1 MYNLKKLTDYN
12 FDHGLHRGQNG
23 FYRPILPEDLNRPLT
38 HDEMDYNIQL
48 IGGIIGGY
56 RVIGTGTDGEL
67 DVTNDANK
75 SLKLYKVTSNDTEII
90 DSGSKIN
97 DLVWIADTGVLFSG
111 EVNVSLIPDQD
122 EAYDLGSPTKKFRDL
137 YLSNN
142 TLYLGSNT
150 LSMIGGTLQV
160 NGSPVAA
167 GSELLDSVNN
177 VANLLGIETSIRTEA
192 ITDINSQINLI
203 ADENSATAQSVLDLD
218 TQFTADLTNAITGE
232 SLARTEAISTINQT
246 LTSLSNANEAIS
258 QSITDLSAEFNT
270 EILDAITGEATSRT
284 EALADI
290 NQTLTSLSNANEA
303 ISQSITDLSAEFNTE
318 ILDAITGEATSRTEA
333 LADINQTLTS
343 LTNANEAN
351 ATSITNLSTSFSTE
365 INNAVASEATA
376 RENAIAAEILARASA
391 IQAVADSIPSEF
403 DASGLATTADLQAE
417 TDARI
422 GDIAAEATE
431 RARLLGI
438 ETTSRNEAISEINV
452 VLNSLTTGDLALA
465 EQISTLGTTFTTDLE
480 DAITGETLARTTAI
494 AGIEDSIT
502 ALTTANEAVVLS
514 VSNLGTKFE
523 VDIDAAITGEADI
536 RATAITNITNQI
548 AALSDADS
556 AAVTRVDT
564 LEAQYTITD
573 GSITGFSESSALKT
587 VIDSAIATAN
597 QATVSSTT
605 DLIAALEDQTA
616 GVTTSISAD
625 INALTNKV
633 NAQYTLEVNADGNV
647 AGMRLGADE
656 TGSSISFTAD
666 SFKVSTGGPQ
676 GQLLTPFSII
686 DGQVAFNGAVS
697 FSEGPQGPAG
707 ANGLAGPQG
716 AAGANGLNG
725 LDGSDGLPG
734 APGADGVST
743 YFHVAY
749 ADTASGGGFS
759 QSPVGKLYIGTYVDN
774 TQADAASGSSL
785 WKWQLVKG
793 ADGENGENGIPGT
806 NGADGQTSYLHI
818 AYANNSSGT
827 SGFSTTDSTGK
838 LYLGTYT
845 DFTLADSTD
854 PTLYNWVLVKGA
866 DGLDGSDGLPGA
878 PGADGVST
886 YFHVAYADNASGG
899 GFSQSAAG
907 KLYIGTYV
915 DNTQADAASGSNLW
929 KWQLVK
935 GADGE
940 NGENGIPG
948 TNGADGQTTYLHIAY
963 ANNSS
968 GTSGFSTTVSTDK
981 LYLGTYTDFT
991 LADSTD
997 PTLYNWV
1004 LVKGA
1009 DGRDGVDGADGADG
1023 SAGANARAVN
1033 LTSTT
1038 QIFTY
1043 NSSGLIPSPVN
1054 TIITAAALNTSGTVY
1069 YQFFKN
1075 DASVQNGT
1083 SATYAYTPQSSFTS
1097 MPDKIEVQ
1105 IREGSLTGTVLARDQ
1120 ITMAGI
1126 KPGANGSNGTNGANG
1141 ADGMTVI
1148 LSNEAHTLPTTSAGV
1163 VTYTGSGTTIK
1174 VFEGATELV
1183 YDGVGT
1189 SASRWKLTASPTSIT
1204 TGSITDSGNF
1214 ATIGNHSNMTANTA
1228 LITYT
1233 ITGKRANGAS
1243 FSFTKAQSFA
1253 KSIQG
1258 ATGPQGPAPDTST
1271 YLTTSTTINGGQIT
1285 TGIIKNGNFE
1295 AANESWDTY
1304 SSSGMG
1310 INLDLG
1316 AINSKNFYID
1326 PNGNAKFKGDIE
1338 AGGTISGASISD
1350 FFEVDNVVDDLGL
1363 DLGPKLIMK
1372 NTAYIKTEV
1381 EGSGSYGY
1389 KPWTY
1394 WNDRTDQAYNSYTS
1408 LNDGFQSLQQDYND
1422 FKQQQQNDGPTPE
1435 NDPNFGPTT
1444 LSHNYIKRNDTVL
1457 EIGDL
1462 VKLNQNNELI
1472 KATSAK
1478 DILIVGIL
1486 WKEISYSTETEKDWY
1501 YRDSFGNKIPLEDRD
1516 QKSIWQV
1523 AAIGDTVDVDTGL
1536 TGIKVC
1542 NQNGPVL
1549 KGDLLCSSDTP
1560 GYVMKQPTEW
1570 AIIGF
1575 DNGTP
1580 QYEERQIITSYTVG
1594 KCMVDCTFDSEG
1606 KTEGIYGYLY
1616 CG

>member
-142 TLYLGSNT
+142 TLYLGTNT
-150 LSMIGGTLQV
+150 LSMVGGNLQV

-167 GSELLDSVNN
+167 GSELLDSIND
-177 VANLLGIETSIRTEA
+177 VATLLGIETSIRTEA

-203 ADENSATAQSVLDLD
+203 ADENSAIAQSVLDLD

-232 SLARTEAISTINQT
+232 TLARTEAISGINQT

-258 QSITDLSAEFNT
+258 QSITDLSAEFTT
-270 EILDAITGEATSRT
+270 EINNAITGEATSRT

-514 VSNLGTKFE
+514 VSNLGTQFE

-536 RATAITNITNQI
+536 RATAITNVTNQI
-548 AALSDADS
+548 AALSDANS

-616 GVTTSISAD
+616 GVTTSMSAD
-625 INALTNKV
+625 INTLTNKV

-707 ANGLAGPQG
+707 TNGLAGPQG

-749 ADTASGGGFS
+749 ADTDSGGGFS

-818 AYANNSSGT
+818 AYANNATGT

-845 DFTLADSTD
+845 DFIEADSNN
-854 PTLYNWVLVKGA
+854 PALYKWTLVKGA
-866 DGLDGSDGLPGA
+866 DGL
-878 PGADGVST
+878 
-886 YFHVAYADNASGG
+886 
-899 GFSQSAAG
+899 
-907 KLYIGTYV
+907 
-915 DNTQADAASGSNLW
+915 
-929 KWQLVK
+929 
-935 GADGE
+935 
-940 NGENGIPG
+940 
-948 TNGADGQTTYLHIAY
+948 
-963 ANNSS
+963 
-968 GTSGFSTTVSTDK
+968 
-981 LYLGTYTDFT
+981 
-991 LADSTD
+991 
-997 PTLYNWV
+997 
-1004 LVKGA
+1004 
-1009 DGRDGVDGADGADG
+1009 DGADGADG

-1033 LTSTT
+1033 LTCTS

-1043 NSSGLIPSPVN
+1043 DALGTTPSPVN
-1054 TIITAAALNTSGTVY
+1054 TVITAAALNTSGTVY

-1083 SATYAYTPQSSFTS
+1083 SATYTYTPQSSFTS

-1381 EGSGSYGY
+1381 EGPGSYSY

-1422 FKQQQQNDGPTPE
+1422 FKQQQNDGTTLE
-1435 NDPNFGPTT
+1435 NDPNFEPTT

-1594 KCMVDCTFDSEG
+1594 KCMADCTFDSEG